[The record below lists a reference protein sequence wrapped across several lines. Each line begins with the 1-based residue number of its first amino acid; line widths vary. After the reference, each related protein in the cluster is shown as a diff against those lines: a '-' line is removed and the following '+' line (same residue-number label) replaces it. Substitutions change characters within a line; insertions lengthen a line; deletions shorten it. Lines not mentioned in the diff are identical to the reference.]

1 MIFTS
6 HRCVCL
12 VLAFDF
18 ISAPLSWESIA
29 DFFIIIKYGSDHFFE
44 HAWFMTIFF
53 FEKGQKQDQQSTRR
67 EIFEPQLQPSGR
79 QEYFLKHKMI
89 SLISGQNLDAQN
101 LDEVIAQNENRNRK
115 HSDVY
120 DMVH

>member
-1 MIFTS
+1 
-6 HRCVCL
+6 
-12 VLAFDF
+12 
-18 ISAPLSWESIA
+18 
-29 DFFIIIKYGSDHFFE
+29 
-44 HAWFMTIFF
+44 MTIFF
-53 FEKGQKQDQQSTRR
+53 FKRGQKEDQQSTRR
-67 EIFEPQLQPSGR
+67 EIFERQLQPSGSR
-79 QEYFLKHKMI
+79 EYFLKHKMI

>member
-1 MIFTS
+1 
-6 HRCVCL
+6 
-12 VLAFDF
+12 
-18 ISAPLSWESIA
+18 
-29 DFFIIIKYGSDHFFE
+29 
-44 HAWFMTIFF
+44 MTIFF